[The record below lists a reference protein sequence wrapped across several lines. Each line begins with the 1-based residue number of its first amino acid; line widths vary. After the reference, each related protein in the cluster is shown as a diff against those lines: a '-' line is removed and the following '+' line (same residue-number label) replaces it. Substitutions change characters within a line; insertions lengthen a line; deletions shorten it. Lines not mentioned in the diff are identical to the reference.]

1 MAAVAIAAITSKQSL
16 LAYKEGADNGKMFK
30 NAANICLLP
39 LRNSCACLR
48 LFFSVA
54 PHSYM

>member
-48 LFFSVA
+48 LFFPIAS
-54 PHSYM
+54 HSCM